1 MSWLERLA
9 ARAPVPVYPLLGIG
23 GERVLYE
30 LALAGRVARVDSPR
44 HASVLLVAGHVPA
57 QHHEALKRV
66 HDQLPRPFATL
77 WFRSQP
83 LPGLENARRADD
95 LATLADEL
103 VALHRELHTGQRGSS
118 PRLLPDEP
126 PNPWQGL
133 GDDGHGGEGMM
144 GGTPYGRPMAMNMQD
159 DIRDGLTLD
168 SLTFRLGPFY
178 PLLPPG
184 LAAEITL
191 QGDVIQSWTSLS
203 SAYPRALDAI
213 FQTAREQPVSIAE
226 LELARARH
234 HLRQLYLAL
243 RLAGLESLGLQ
254 ALRLAR
260 GLTPASRIN
269 GLRRR
274 LMRSGFFNLAALD
287 GGVLDAEMARRLG
300 GPAARAAG
308 IDADLRR
315 DDAHYRR
322 LGFSPVLS
330 WGSDT
335 RARWQ
340 QALGE
345 IEQSLALARRAV
357 DEGDPLTA
365 APGNVETPCGPWRDR
380 PSPAAGGC
388 LDELLPGL
396 EWDSA
401 LATIASLDLAPV
413 SASPPPGEASAE
425 SASASSG
432 SHEEGAP

>member
-1 MSWLERLA
+1 MAVSWLGRLA

-23 GERVLYE
+23 GEQVLYE
-30 LALAGRVARVDSPR
+30 LALAERITRVDSPR

-66 HDQLPRPFATL
+66 HDQLPCPFASL

-83 LPGLENARRADD
+83 LPGLENARRLDD
-95 LATLADEL
+95 SATLPDEL
-103 VALHRELHTGQRGSS
+103 IALHRELQTGQRGSS

-126 PNPWQGL
+126 PNPWEGL

-191 QGDVIQSWTSLS
+191 QGDVIQTWTSQS
-203 SAYPRALDAI
+203 SAYPGTLDAV
-213 FQTAREQPVSIAE
+213 FQRAREQPVAIAE

-243 RLAGLESLGLQ
+243 RLAGLEGLGLQ

-260 GLTPASRIN
+260 DLSSASRID

-274 LMRSGFFNLAALD
+274 LVRSGFFRLAALD
-287 GGVLDAEMARRLG
+287 GGALDSELACRLG

-308 IDADLRR
+308 IEEDRRR

-322 LGFSPVLS
+322 LGFSPVL
-330 WGSDT
+330 GRDGDT

-340 QALGE
+340 QVLAE
-345 IEQSLALARRAV
+345 IEQSLALARCAV
-357 DEGDPLTA
+357 ADDDLTTA
-365 APGNVETPCGPWRDR
+365 APGNVETPYGPWRERSAQDA
-380 PSPAAGGC
+380 SGC
-388 LDELLPGL
+388 LDALLPGM
-396 EWDSA
+396 EWDGA
-401 LATIASLDLAPV
+401 LATIASLDLAGA
-413 SASPPPGEASAE
+413 SASPPPGDAPASTE
-425 SASASSG
+425 SQ
-432 SHEEGAP
+432 EEGAS